1 MNDEMQRISQ
11 AKSAEVAGL
20 SRSEFLTALA
30 RFDVSPFQYDA
41 DEIVAEIILKAS
53 YTLRY
58 FLERPELI
66 IYLVYDA
73 PHKVGYWIWVQ
84 DYIRNDLDP
93 TWKKQ
98 TTATIRIPLSNRFDS
113 DAVEKTS
120 QRVLKSHKQAKW
132 LTAIETTQSPYFK
145 YGLEFTEQ
153 GISVNLS
160 ERYLGALDDHPIIIS
175 GTFKFDQ
182 SSNGQL
188 ARQAFERAIK
198 TGAPAEIDSRFFEGF
213 DMSNVAPELLAHLG
227 EQFIT
232 TKITMGSAASNEGF
246 IARISVLDQESC
258 TIADIPY
265 IDFRVSQAGTEETT
279 YSNEKQAF
287 PLTIQWRLNVREKT
301 SLISFKSDF
310 AKLNIVQIR
319 DILKIRRAFS
329 EGTWFQITNLTT
341 GFSVKDE
348 LPKHLEFGLE
358 AFERIINDLAF
369 IQEKTNQVIR
379 WTREITVAEVEI
391 LNQVVTILRTGQLI
405 EKAKTVNFAVDKIV
419 AQDLA
424 NLYTENEQIKLRFDQ
439 PDHSVNLLGTEISL
453 GAVSIVLPNARP
465 AQATLQVFQ
474 ELNKLSDNEIVG
486 IDLDIEEP
494 GILVYYHEWLPKPE
508 TESKVDTGNETI

>member
-1 MNDEMQRISQ
+1 VATQCQR
-11 AKSAEVAGL
+11 KNL
-20 SRSEFLTALA
+20 SHFFQV
-30 RFDVSPFQYDA
+30 RFCKTQHCSNP
-41 DEIVAEIILKAS
+41 
-53 YTLRY
+53 RY
-58 FLERPELI
+58 FENSAGIFRGH
-66 IYLVYDA
+66 LVSDNK
-73 PHKVGYWIWVQ
+73 P
-84 DYIRNDLDP
+84 DY
-93 TWKKQ
+93 
-98 TTATIRIPLSNRFDS
+98 
-113 DAVEKTS
+113 
-120 QRVLKSHKQAKW
+120 RVFC
-132 LTAIETTQSPYFK
+132 E
-145 YGLEFTEQ
+145 
-153 GISVNLS
+153 
-160 ERYLGALDDHPIIIS
+160 
-175 GTFKFDQ
+175 
-182 SSNGQL
+182 
-188 ARQAFERAIK
+188 
-198 TGAPAEIDSRFFEGF
+198 
-213 DMSNVAPELLAHLG
+213 
-227 EQFIT
+227 
-232 TKITMGSAASNEGF
+232 
-246 IARISVLDQESC
+246 
-258 TIADIPY
+258 
-265 IDFRVSQAGTEETT
+265 
-279 YSNEKQAF
+279 
-287 PLTIQWRLNVREKT
+287 
-301 SLISFKSDF
+301 
-310 AKLNIVQIR
+310 
-319 DILKIRRAFS
+319 
-329 EGTWFQITNLTT
+329 
-341 GFSVKDE
+341 DE